1 MPTESI
7 EVSARFPVTP
17 DRLYAAWLD
26 SQEHTRF
33 TGDTAR
39 VDPLVGGRF
48 TAWSGWIT
56 GETLVLEPE
65 RRIVQSWRTTEFPEE
80 AEDSQIEVRFEAVTG
95 GTRLTIVHTNI
106 PEGQGHQY
114 EDGWID
120 YYFEPMQRYFR
131 RIAAILATPDG
142 PGEAATTIPVRAAGA
157 RRKVAK
163 VKAARARAGAT
174 KVARARAGATKV
186 ARARAGATKVAR
198 ARAGATKKVARRAGA
213 KKAVR
218 TRVARARTKTRAR
231 KAVVARTAK
240 RRVAKKAVR
249 RRVVKAAARR
259 GTRKAVRRSTRR
271 R

>member
-80 AEDSQIEVRFEAVTG
+80 AEDSQIEVRFESVTG

-142 PGEAATTIPVRAAGA
+142 PGEGATTIPVRAAGA

-163 VKAARARAGAT
+163 VKVARARAGTTKKVVRRAGAKRAVRT
-174 KVARARAGATKV
+174 KVARARAGAT
-186 ARARAGATKVAR
+186 
-198 ARAGATKKVARRAGA
+198 A
-213 KKAVR
+213 K
-218 TRVARARTKTRAR
+218 TKTRAR
-231 KAVVARTAK
+231 KAVVARAVK
-240 RRVAKKAVR
+240 RRVAKKVVR